1 MARAGATIR
10 LVLKTFTG
18 NIMAHRCT
26 AIVVHCM
33 DYRLQSYIN
42 QWLEANLA
50 QGSYDRAVMAGGVF
64 DVYDV
69 IRQVDISDRLHGITT
84 VILINHEDCGMYGI
98 GGTEQ
103 HHERDL
109 EQAEDKIRRLFPH
122 LEVDTY
128 YLNLDGT
135 FEKKS

>member
-1 MARAGATIR
+1 MSH
-10 LVLKTFTG
+10 K
-18 NIMAHRCT
+18 CE

-42 QWLEANLA
+42 QWLEVNLGKA
-50 QGSYDRAVMAGGVF
+50 SYDRAVMAGGVY

-69 IRQVDISDRLHGITT
+69 IRQVDISARLHGISK
-84 VILINHEDCGMYGI
+84 VVLINHEDCGMYGP
-98 GGTEQ
+98 GGTEE
-103 HHERDL
+103 HHEEDL
-109 EQAEDKIRRLFPH
+109 REAEEKIRRIFPH